1 MTKKPFKQCLLIFFT
16 LLAGVSAHAQKVHS
30 FGLFTGIAVPYTWDG
45 GINQDPR
52 YRTRFDIKYSPIGF
66 HYGLDKEGHGFTL
79 DASLVHIGQN
89 FNVLNANSGE
99 IGRRDLDLKYIQ
111 MPVGIKIHLID
122 MSFFKVSF
130 VGSVG
135 AGFLLS
141 GTETLTHA
149 DGEVLKFPLAM
160 TGSTVD
166 ADPTKRE
173 QFEAQNPGY
182 TVVPNGVLVNTGQR
196 IKLEMLTND
205 NFQKFQLFGA
215 LGLRSDWD
223 FSENWRASFD
233 LRANIG
239 ILEPRKSD
247 YLDQVK
253 NYEALYDMYGA
264 RRDLYLSL
272 TFGFSR
278 TMTIE
283 RREEQKKSN
292 KRQEYKPHR
301 TKKYPW
307 PKPRNKRPKR

>member
-1 MTKKPFKQCLLIFFT
+1 MPKKPFKQCVLIFFA

-45 GINQDPR
+45 GINKDPR

-66 HYGLDKEGHGFTL
+66 HYGLDKEGYGFSL
-79 DASLVHIGQN
+79 DVSMIHIGQN
-89 FNVLNANSGE
+89 FNVLNSNSGE
-99 IGRRDLDLKYIQ
+99 IGRRDIDLKYIQ
-111 MPVGIKIHLID
+111 VPVGLKVHLID
-122 MSFFKVSF
+122 MTFFKVSF

-141 GTETLTHA
+141 GNETLSHA

-166 ADPTKRE
+166 PDQTKRIN
-173 QFEAQNPGY
+173 FEANNPGY
-182 TVVPNGVLVNTGQR
+182 IVVADGVEVNTGQP
-196 IKLEMLTND
+196 IKFKMLTND
-205 NFQKFQLFGA
+205 NFQKFQLFGS

-223 FSENWRASFD
+223 FTDTWRASFD

-239 ILEPRKSD
+239 ILEPRKAD
-247 YLDQVK
+247 YIEQAK
-253 NYEALYDMYGA
+253 NYGALYDMYGA

-272 TFGFSR
+272 TFGFAR
-278 TMTIE
+278 TIVIE

-301 TKKYPW
+301 TSKYPW
-307 PKPRNKRPKR
+307 PKPRNKRPKG